1 MILLDRFFWISLQR
15 CQKEP
20 SSLRTGGIWYL
31 LAKMTIWKCN
41 YKRQKIVEKLIL
53 EESLD
58 LVMIKLEDENTKRSF
73 CLILRGYSPAEIPEE
88 LGISKKAVER
98 FKYDILEILT
108 LEINVTNNRFR

>member
-1 MILLDRFFWISLQR
+1 M
-15 CQKEP
+15 
-20 SSLRTGGIWYL
+20 RTGGIWYL

-58 LVMIKLEDENTKRSF
+58 LVMIRLEDKIRKKAF
-73 CLILRGYSPAEIPEE
+73 CLILQGYCSVEITEKFW
-88 LGISKKAVER
+88 ISKRIVER
-98 FKYDILEILT
+98 FQNDILEIIT